1 MEEQIEGL
9 KAQANAY
16 VTKPFD
22 PEYLK
27 ALLVSQLNNR
37 DMARNILGNSTDTT
51 QLEEGS
57 INPQDKKFMDEL
69 YALMEKELSNP
80 ELNIIKI
87 TEVMKISRTKF
98 YYKLKALTGE
108 NPSIF
113 FRNYKLNR
121 AAELMATGKYTISE
135 IADMTG
141 FSTLSFFSASFKK
154 KFGVPPSEYKH

>member
-1 MEEQIEGL
+1 
-9 KAQANAY
+9 
-16 VTKPFD
+16 
-22 PEYLK
+22 
-27 ALLVSQLNNR
+27 
-37 DMARNILGNSTDTT
+37 
-51 QLEEGS
+51 
-57 INPQDKKFMDEL
+57 MDEL